1 MVLLFK
7 LTGNIEANQIVQSSR
22 DMRKHYTNVTLAII
36 EWWFILCRSQSILIL
51 AKDGVFYF
59 WNANYFI

>member
-1 MVLLFK
+1 MLLLFK

-36 EWWFILCRSQSILIL
+36 EW
-51 AKDGVFYF
+51 
-59 WNANYFI
+59 